1 LQQYLFRKEITFVNT
16 KNKSN
21 EQFISVRANNV
32 DPLRITFH
40 SVFYHLIT
48 PYSHN
53 YLDFENVIVGS
64 PAVPTP
70 PVPIRTVSY
79 LFVASRTVS

>member
-1 LQQYLFRKEITFVNT
+1 LQQCLFRKEITFVNT

-70 PVPIRTVSY
+70 SVSHIGLCCVY
-79 LFVASRTVS
+79 SSPREK